1 MQEADQLI
9 QLEKSSLKSLL
20 NLDESHYL
28 QKWDIINQ
36 RIVYD
41 NMEKRYVDALE
52 VQKKDLVEIQV
63 EKLHRIRNLY
73 VVIF

>member
-20 NLDESHYL
+20 NLDESLYL